1 MSDNTGFLYPF
12 IEAQETDAPS
22 LLADLARSARS
33 KAADSAALQAQC
45 LATMAAQLAQAGAA
59 MGERFAAGGRLFT
72 FGNGGSSTDA
82 ATLAA
87 MFRHPAAGRAV
98 PAWSLT
104 DDQAVVTALG
114 NDVGFELIFSRQLIA
129 HGTDRD
135 VAVALSTSG
144 NSDDLLRGLAQAR
157 RGGLLTIAFAGY
169 DGGAMAATTDV
180 DYCFTVPSQSIHR
193 IQESQA
199 VLGHALWTHA
209 QDTLTRL
216 RRRGS
221 HPTPAA
227 VPPAPA
233 ASAEPTPPGD
243 HP

>member
-1 MSDNTGFLYPF
+1 MSDTTGFLYPF
-12 IEAQETDAPS
+12 IEAQESDAPS
-22 LLADLARSARS
+22 LLADLARSARA
-33 KAADSAALQAQC
+33 KATQSRELQQQC
-45 LATMAAQLAQAGAA
+45 LTAMAAELAVAGVA
-59 MGERFAAGGRLFT
+59 MGERFAARGRLFT

-87 MFRHPAAGRAV
+87 MFRNPAQGRAV

-135 VAVALSTSG
+135 VAI
-144 NSDDLLRGLAQAR
+144 AR

-169 DGGAMAATTDV
+169 DGGAMAATDDV
-180 DYCFTVPSQSIHR
+180 DHCFTVPSQSIHR

-199 VLGHALWTHA
+199 VLGHALWQHA
-209 QDTLTRL
+209 QTALAQH
-216 RRRGS
+216 RRSGS
-221 HPTPAA
+221 RRTADPTPL
-227 VPPAPA
+227 
-233 ASAEPTPPGD
+233 GD
-243 HP
+243 PR

>member
-1 MSDNTGFLYPF
+1 MSDTTGFLYPF
-12 IEAQETDAPS
+12 IEAQESDAPS
-22 LLADLARSARS
+22 LLADLARSARA
-33 KAADSAALQAQC
+33 KATQSRELQQQC
-45 LATMAAQLAQAGAA
+45 LTAMAAELAVAGVA

-87 MFRHPAAGRAV
+87 MFRNPAQGRAV

-135 VAVALSTSG
+135 VAIALSTSG

-169 DGGAMAATTDV
+169 DGGAMAAADDV
-180 DYCFTVPSQSIHR
+180 DHCFTVPSQSIHR

-199 VLGHALWTHA
+199 VLGHALWQHA
-209 QDTLTRL
+209 QTALAQH
-216 RRRGS
+216 RRSGS
-221 HPTPAA
+221 RRTADPTPL
-227 VPPAPA
+227 
-233 ASAEPTPPGD
+233 GD
-243 HP
+243 PR